1 MKVHIYQVPAGHGH
15 KKVADVI
22 AQKLKQIAPSA
33 SVETLDALSFSPPWY
48 NRFYTGIYYHSV
60 KRTPDLWGWFY
71 ETLDNPFVYKCITPV
86 RTYWN
91 RFIGNKLIDFVLR
104 EKPDVAVCTHFY
116 PAEVLGILKQKGLI
130 KTKILTVVTDFH
142 VQTFWINP
150 ETDFYWVMS
159 EEGQKH
165 LMSFGVKSEHIIPGG
180 IPVEET
186 FSRSGNRSEILKKW
200 NFSENKLTLLLTSG
214 SFGLGNQKDLLKELS
229 EFSNQIQAFVVCGQN
244 KSLKAELE
252 QEKFDFPVQVF
263 GFIDFMPDLMEAS
276 DLIIAKPGGSTTSE
290 SLAKNLPMVVMQP
303 IPGQETQNANLL
315 AKRNTSFFMREAP
328 EIKTI
333 VRTILTHSGILAEKK
348 REIMR
353 LAKPNAVFD
362 ISEFILKL

>member
-22 AQKLKQIAPSA
+22 AQKLKATVPNV
-33 SVETLDALSFSPPWY
+33 SVETLDALAFSAPWY

-71 ETLDNPFVYKCITPV
+71 ETLDKPSAYRFITPI

-91 RFIGNKLIDFVLR
+91 RFIGKEFIEFVLK
-104 EKPDVAVCTHFY
+104 EKPDIAVCTHFY

-150 ETDFYWVMS
+150 GTDFYWVMS
-159 EEGQKH
+159 DEGKDHLISQK
-165 LMSFGVKSEHIIPGG
+165 VPAQQIIVGG
-180 IPVEET
+180 IPVDEK
-186 FSRSGNRSEILKKW
+186 FSPKGNRSEILNTW
-200 NFSENKLTLLLTSG
+200 NFSAHRLTLLLTSG
-214 SFGLGNQKDLLKELS
+214 SFGLGNQKELLKHLS
-229 EFSNQIQAFVVCGQN
+229 EFKDQIQVFVVCGQN
-244 KSLKAELE
+244 KVLKEELE
-252 QEKFDFPVQVF
+252 RENWPFPVQVF
-263 GFIDFMPDLMEAS
+263 GFIDFMSDLMEAS

-303 IPGQETQNANLL
+303 IPGQETRNAQVL
-315 AKRNTSFFMREAP
+315 AKRHAAFFMKETSDIR
-328 EIKTI
+328 IITKTI
-333 VRTILTHSGILAEKK
+333 LSNPEVLSEKK
-348 REIMR
+348 REISR
-353 LAKPNAVFD
+353 LAKPNAVSD
-362 ISEFILKL
+362 IVQFVLKS